1 LFIAPSLLRFGA
13 TRRND
18 ADHLDAVVIV
28 PNGMSHQEQEV
39 AFHQTQS
46 LPAVFAAWGGVVS
59 LTGLSRTPAWARHRP
74 ACKNTH
80 TYAYFSERRAC
91 NRVAQK
97 LMQLVWDESKR
108 RQNLVKHGLD
118 FRDAA
123 QVLRGPLV
131 LFEDD
136 RQAYGEQRFV
146 GIGLLRSIV
155 VVIVHT
161 ERDGTFRI
169 ISMRKAERDEEDLY
183 FQQLGY
189 G

>member
-1 LFIAPSLLRFGA
+1 M
-13 TRRND
+13 
-18 ADHLDAVVIV
+18 HL
-28 PNGMSHQEQEV
+28 
-39 AFHQTQS
+39 
-46 LPAVFAAWGGVVS
+46 VS
-59 LTGLSRTPAWARHRP
+59 
-74 ACKNTH
+74 
-80 TYAYFSERRAC
+80 
-91 NRVAQK
+91 
-97 LMQLVWDESKR
+97 DESKR
-108 RQNLVKHGLD
+108 QQNLVKHGLD

-161 ERDGTFRI
+161 ERHGTFRI

-183 FQQLGY
+183 FQRLGY